1 MGRGE
6 GRESF
11 ANKRGCIAT
20 GREADTE
27 GSLGLKNKRGG
38 WQIIIQGKC
47 HSPFDVSISRLKK
60 IPLQKYN
67 LSSNIRY

>member
-38 WQIIIQGKC
+38 
-47 HSPFDVSISRLKK
+47 
-60 IPLQKYN
+60 
-67 LSSNIRY
+67 